1 MLRYHANRNHALPE
15 KRCPLALDEAT
26 MRRTVGFRVRLAVL
40 LGLLAATLTWAWHDV
55 HSRRA
60 RNEWQ
65 RPLEVA
71 VALVQLGSVDPGTIG
86 ALRARFPALEARL
99 RDEYHRHGG
108 QLARPVQFT
117 LFGPVTVDRAPPAD
131 PDATLLKLAQHA
143 YEQWR
148 WTHAVDVG
156 SHLPTRG
163 FDSRIYL
170 LLRAPH
176 DQSRSWVEGS
186 SELGGRVGI
195 ARVDLAPSTVDLALF
210 VIAHELFHTLGAS
223 DKYDSSGRALL
234 PEGLVEPERV
244 PLYPQRYAEVMTRN
258 LVLAAGIERPPDSLA
273 ELGVG
278 TLTARELGWSHSER
292 PK

>member
-1 MLRYHANRNHALPE
+1 MRTE
-15 KRCPLALDEAT
+15 KAQG
-26 MRRTVGFRVRLAVL
+26 VGSRLRLAVL
-40 LGLLAATLTWAWHDV
+40 LGLLVATLSWAWHDV
-55 HSRRA
+55 RSRRA
-60 RNEWQ
+60 RTEWQ

-71 VALVQLGSVDPGTIG
+71 VALVELGVVEPSALA

-108 QLARPVQFT
+108 QLPEPVHFT

-131 PDATLLKLAQHA
+131 PDSTLVSLARHA

-156 SHLPTRG
+156 TRLPASG

-170 LLRAPH
+170 LVRAPH
-176 DQSRSWVEGS
+176 DRARSWVEGS
-186 SELGGRVGI
+186 SELGGRVGV
-195 ARVDLAPSTVDLALF
+195 ARIELGVSAVDLALF
-210 VIAHELFHTLGAS
+210 VVTHELFHTLGAS
-223 DKYDSSGRALL
+223 DKYDANGRALI
-234 PEGLVEPERV
+234 PDGLVEPERV

-258 LVLAAGIERPPDSLA
+258 LVIAAGSERPPDSLA

-278 TLTARELGWSHSER
+278 ALSAREIGWSGSEP